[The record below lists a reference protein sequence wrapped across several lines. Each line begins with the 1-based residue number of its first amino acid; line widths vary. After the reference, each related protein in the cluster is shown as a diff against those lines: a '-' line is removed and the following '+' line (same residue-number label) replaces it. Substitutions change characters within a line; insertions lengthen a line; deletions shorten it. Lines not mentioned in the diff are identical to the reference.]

1 MKKKSKLRRL
11 YFLLFSLSLTLT
23 LSAQT
28 SITKENNGKRPGDM
42 LMKQL
47 VDVID
52 AGDAGENV
60 IWNFS
65 NSHTIETHQIV
76 LFCDSD
82 SIEIKEIE
90 PTSIRTF
97 AFRSDSLLMTG
108 YETPLKKIQYST
120 PVSLLAY
127 PFEYGSSFFVPY
139 SGTGS
144 YCKTLALSTS
154 GTMDVEADG
163 TGTLILTENDT
174 LRNALRVHS
183 IRTGSIE
190 MHLDGDSIGAS
201 SPNMKQEIEE
211 SYQWY
216 VRGYR
221 YPLFETRTTSYYDN
235 MELVSC
241 VQSAHRFLPDMQQ
254 LLDDEQNEEI
264 LRADSLAEHLNSS
277 DIIDYNVVVNGGN
290 LKIAYSLSEPA
301 NITALLCNHRGMAYR
316 RISCSMPAGENY
328 ELNLDC
334 TGLVP
339 DVYILYIN
347 VNGKVYSEKV
357 SIF

>member
-1 MKKKSKLRRL
+1 MKNKSKLTRL
-11 YFLLFSLSLTLT
+11 SFLLLLLSVTLT
-23 LSAQT
+23 LSGQT
-28 SITKENNGKRPGDM
+28 TITNENNGKRPGDT
-42 LMKQL
+42 LMKQQ

-52 AGDAGENV
+52 AGDSGENV
-60 IWNFS
+60 IWDFS
-65 NSHTIETHQIV
+65 NSNMIETHQIV

-90 PTSIRTF
+90 PTSICKY

-108 YETPLKKIQYST
+108 YETPLKKILYST

-139 SGTGS
+139 SGTGT

-174 LRNALRVHS
+174 LQNALRVHT

-190 MHLDGDSIGAS
+190 MHLNGDSTGAS
-201 SPNMKQEIEE
+201 NPNMKQEIEE

-241 VQSAHRFLPDMQQ
+241 VQSAYRILPDMQH
-254 LLDDEQNEEI
+254 LLNDEQNEEI

-277 DIIDYNVVVNGGN
+277 DIIDYNVVINGGI

-316 RISCSMPAGENY
+316 RVSCSMPAGENY

-334 TGLVP
+334 TGLMP

-357 SIF
+357 IL

>member
-1 MKKKSKLRRL
+1 MKKKSKLTRL
-11 YFLLFSLSLTLT
+11 SFLLSLLSLTLT

-28 SITKENNGKRPGDM
+28 TITYEYNGKKAGDK
-42 LMKQL
+42 LEKQQ

-52 AGDAGENV
+52 AGDSGENIV
-60 IWNFS
+60 WDFS
-65 NSHTIETHQIV
+65 NSHTIETHQIE

-82 SIEIKEIE
+82 SLEINEIE
-90 PTSIRTF
+90 PTSICKY
-97 AFRSDSLLMTG
+97 AFRSDSLLMIG

-120 PVSLLAY
+120 PVSQLAY

-201 SPNMKQEIEE
+201 NPNMKQEIEE

-235 MELVSC
+235 MDLVSC
-241 VQSAHRFLPDMQQ
+241 VQSAYRFLPDMQQ
-254 LLDDEQNEEI
+254 LLNDEQNEEI

-277 DIIDYNVVVNGGN
+277 DIIDYNVFVNGGN
-290 LKIAYSLSEPA
+290 VKIAYSLSEPA

-316 RISCSMPAGENY
+316 RVSCSMPAGENY

-357 SIF
+357 IM